1 MRQLFRLNKYFYRYR
16 GRLAAGVL
24 FVTVANIFGIIP
36 AKLIRYALDDASE
49 KIQWFGLSSDFHFSE
64 KLLDDISFN
73 LVLFAVAVLLMAL
86 LKGLFMFLM
95 RQTIIVVSRH
105 IEYDMKN
112 DIFNHYQG
120 LDQTF
125 YSVNNTGDLMNRISE
140 DVSRVRMYVG
150 PAVMYTVNLVVMFVL
165 VIWAMIRVNPGLT
178 FYTLLPLPA
187 LALIIYFVEEIINR
201 KSEKVQER
209 LSGISTFVQEVFS
222 GIRVLKSYS
231 REQYFAS
238 EFKNEAN
245 RYQET
250 SLQLTKVNALF
261 HPSMVLLI
269 GLSTILTVF
278 VGGLKVMA
286 GEITIGNIAEFV
298 IYVNMLMWPVAV
310 LGWVVSLVQRA
321 SASQKRINEF
331 LDTVPITKSGNYSP
345 EVLKGKIEFRHI
357 SYVYPNSGIAA
368 LKDVSFTIQPGTSVA
383 ITGGT
388 GSGKSTIANLLL
400 RFMDPEQGTILID
413 NHPLKDYNLDY
424 FRSATGFVP
433 QEVFLFSD
441 TISANI
447 AFGLKNKSA
456 DIALIEQAAKDAVI
470 HENITG
476 FTDGYRT
483 RVGER
488 GITLS
493 GGQKQRISIAR
504 AIIRKPS
511 ILMFDDCLSA
521 VDTITEDRIITN
533 LNRIMKGRT
542 TIIISHRISSVKHAD
557 RILVLDQGR
566 LAESGSHEELISAKG
581 IYKNMYESQ
590 IIDKQGIE

>member
-49 KIQWFGLSSDFHFSE
+49 KIQWFGLTSDFLFSE

-187 LALIIYFVEEIINR
+187 LALIIYYVEEIINR

-278 VGGLKVMA
+278 VGGLKVME

-310 LGWVVSLVQRA
+310 LGWVVSLIQRA

-345 EVLKGKIEFRHI
+345 EALKGEIEFRHV

-470 HENITG
+470 HDNITG
-476 FTDGYRT
+476 FSEGYRT
-483 RVGER
+483 KVGER

-566 LAESGSHEELISAKG
+566 LAESGSHEELISAEG
-581 IYKNMYESQ
+581 IYRNMYESQ

>member
-310 LGWVVSLVQRA
+310 LGWVVSLIQRA

-345 EVLKGKIEFRHI
+345 QVLKGEIEFRHV

-456 DIALIEQAAKDAVI
+456 DIELIEQAAKDAVI

-566 LAESGSHEELISAKG
+566 LAESGSHEELISAGG
-581 IYKNMYESQ
+581 IYRNMYESQ
-590 IIDKQGIE
+590 IIDKHGIE

>member
-1 MRQLFRLNKYFYRYR
+1 
-16 GRLAAGVL
+16 
-24 FVTVANIFGIIP
+24 
-36 AKLIRYALDDASE
+36 
-49 KIQWFGLSSDFHFSE
+49 
-64 KLLDDISFN
+64 
-73 LVLFAVAVLLMAL
+73 
-86 LKGLFMFLM
+86 
-95 RQTIIVVSRH
+95 
-105 IEYDMKN
+105 
-112 DIFNHYQG
+112 
-120 LDQTF
+120 
-125 YSVNNTGDLMNRISE
+125 
-140 DVSRVRMYVG
+140 
-150 PAVMYTVNLVVMFVL
+150 MFVL